1 MAKKSGKARRVMRHQ
16 RVRNKVI
23 GTSERPR
30 LAVYRS
36 LNNIYAQVIDDS
48 AGNTLTFASSLE
60 AEIRINNKD
69 HDKAEIAKVVGG
81 VIGERIKQKGI
92 TEVVFDRGG
101 YKFHGRIKAVA
112 EAARESGLKF

>member
-1 MAKKSGKARRVMRHQ
+1 MAKKSGKVRRVMRHQ

-60 AEIRINNKD
+60 AEIRINSKG
-69 HDKAEIAKVVGG
+69 HDKTEIAKVVGG
-81 VIGERIKQKGI
+81 ALRGRPGQAVSPPGQALQGG
-92 TEVVFDRGG
+92 VVSRL
-101 YKFHGRIKAVA
+101 R
-112 EAARESGLKF
+112 R